1 MLTSLDSLKSRLNI
15 DAIDVTADDMLTF
28 IIEAVSAR
36 FDQETNRTLARTE
49 NGTFEF
55 DADDLEISVPCYP
68 VEAVTK
74 FETKTS
80 ESEGWIEATG
90 VAHIIR
96 KSCIISLS
104 SPLSFSLC
112 SIPNSQ
118 SSFLGRVTYTGGY
131 VLPDT
136 EPSEG
141 QTTLPADLEHACI
154 EQAAFWYTRRDMV
167 GLDTSWPKGG
177 VLQRFS
183 KLDLLLPV
191 ARILQT
197 YKRVSI

>member
-1 MLTSLDSLKSRLNI
+1 MLTTLDSLKSRLNI
-15 DAIDVTADDMLTF
+15 DAIDVTQDDLLTF

-49 NGTFEF
+49 NATFEF
-55 DADDLEISVPCYP
+55 DASDLEISVPCYP

-80 ESEGWIEATG
+80 ESGGWIEQTG
-90 VAHIIR
+90 VDYITR
-96 KSCIISLS
+96 RNCIISLS
-104 SPLSFSLC
+104 DPL
-112 SIPNSQ
+112 NSQ
-118 SSFLGRVTYTGGY
+118 LSTPNPQLAVGRVTYTGGY
-131 VLPDT
+131 VLPGTD
-136 EPSEG
+136 PSPG
-141 QTTLPADLEHACI
+141 QTPLPPDIEHACI

-183 KLDLLLPV
+183 RLDLLLPV

-197 YKRVSI
+197 WKRLSI